1 MTKRKKNWLVGL
13 LTVLLIASI
22 AAIIAARIAVAR
34 FEPMLREQAIRY
46 LHERFHSDVE
56 LTSLHIVPP
65 KMSTLDILLR
75 KGRGALVTVEGAGL
89 SMRFGG
95 ARDLPPLF
103 SIRKLQFTVDLG
115 ILSDKRKTVEFV
127 AFQGMQIHIPPRG
140 SRPRLSS
147 PDSRRDSERPD
158 VVIKNVE
165 IRDAVLVL
173 LPRDANKKPLKFD
186 IQRLQLKSVGLNT
199 PMKYDAAMTIPKPPG
214 TLHSHGDFGPWA
226 GPEPGDTPLQGD
238 YIFENADLGIFNAIA
253 GTLRST
259 GTFDGTLD
267 SVQAKG
273 QASVPNFRL
282 KMAGNPIPLSTQ
294 FEVLVDGTNGDTVLR
309 PVRARLGHTSFTT
322 TGAVIKHELRDH
334 RAINLKVT
342 MPSGDMRDLLR
353 LATKGPPFM
362 EGVINLKSA
371 IDIPPLTGKVKEKLL
386 LDGDFDLKDAKF
398 LRSTI
403 QDQIDQLSRRGQG
416 QPKNEAIDEVVSNM
430 KGSFHLENQ
439 VMTFRA
445 LSFEVPG
452 AAVAL
457 AGNYDLEQDIIDFH
471 GTLKLEAKI
480 SQTMTGWK
488 RIILKPADPFFSKNG
503 AGTFLHIKVD
513 GTSRQ
518 PRFGLD
524 RKHADKGLEGSQP
537 SKTNDGTASR

>member
-1 MTKRKKNWLVGL
+1 VTKRKKNWLVGI
-13 LTVLLIASI
+13 LTVLLIATI
-22 AAIIAARIAVAR
+22 GAIIAARIAVAR

-65 KMSTLDILLR
+65 KMSTMDILLR
-75 KGRGALVTVEGAGL
+75 KGRGALVSVEGEGL

-115 ILSDKRKTVEFV
+115 ILSDQRKTVEFV

-140 SRPRLSS
+140 ARPHLGN
-147 PDSRRDSERPD
+147 PDSKRESERPD

-173 LPRDANKKPLKFD
+173 LPREANKKPLKFD

-238 YIFENADLGIFNAIA
+238 YVFENADLGIFNAIA

-259 GTFDGTLD
+259 GTFRGTLD
-267 SVQAKG
+267 SVEAKG
-273 QASVPNFRL
+273 YASVPNFRL

-309 PVRARLGHTSFTT
+309 PVRARLGRTNFTT
-322 TGAVIKHELRDH
+322 TGAVIKHEIRDH

-342 MPSGDMRDLLR
+342 MPSGDIRDLLR
-353 LATKGPPFM
+353 LATKGPPLM

-457 AGNYDLEQDIIDFH
+457 AGNYDLDQDVIDFH
-471 GTLKLEAKI
+471 GTLKLDAKI

-488 RIILKPADPFFSKNG
+488 RIILKPADPFFAKNG

-518 PRFGLD
+518 PKFGLD
-524 RKHADKGLEGSQP
+524 RKHSDKALESEPPPKASG
-537 SKTNDGTASR
+537 GTASK